1 MPYIPPSVVQE
12 VKRMDL
18 LTYLKK
24 YEPYEL
30 VHFSGNTYTTRTHDS
45 LKISNGKWMWW
56 SQRTGGRSALDY
68 LIKVRGY
75 SFLEAVELL
84 AKQAN
89 IQPSLSVSE
98 NVPMEKQLLLPKKN
112 QDDQKV
118 IAYLSG
124 RGIDKE
130 IIQFCLESGRVYE
143 SAFHHNAV
151 FVGMDEKDN
160 PKYAAIRGTGTSFI
174 GEANGSDKNYS
185 FSIFT
190 EKSCDTMHLFE
201 SAIDLLSYA
210 TLLKLDGKE
219 WRREHLLSLAGVYQ
233 PAKEIEK
240 SRVPVALARALKMHP
255 EVKTIVFHLDNDR
268 IGRLATKAISTV
280 LPKQYQVKDAVIERN
295 PKTENSYRILRVP
308 KVVMQEVK
316 RRQQLIELR
325 KTDSGIEYKNF
336 DYVCCQ
342 ENGEPR
348 SLTAMN
354 QALTKICNRNGLPNI
369 TVHGLRHMFA
379 TILIELGVPLF
390 KISGLLG
397 HSSVHTT
404 YEYYCEIMDE
414 QDKIIAFVNNTFV
427 PQRTE
432 TEG

>member
-18 LTYLKK
+18 LTYLKN

-84 AKQAN
+84 AERAN
-89 IQPSLSVSE
+89 IQPPLSVSE
-98 NVPMEKQLLLPKKN
+98 NVPIEYLDTLLERVAKICPSARNKGREILSIAMKDAVRDKFINYNPMPETKPYPRPKPKVRVLSKEKLKVLLEAASKNPWYLEILLGLFCGLRKGEILGLKFQDFDFEKQTVRISRQIVGNL
-112 QDDQKV
+112 KV
-118 IAYLSG
+118 
-124 RGIDKE
+124 KE
-130 IIQFCLESGRVYE
+130 QE
-143 SAFHHNAV
+143 
-151 FVGMDEKDN
+151 
-160 PKYAAIRGTGTSFI
+160 
-174 GEANGSDKNYS
+174 
-185 FSIFT
+185 FT
-190 EKSCDTMHLFE
+190 ITE
-201 SAIDLLSYA
+201 Y
-210 TLLKLDGKE
+210 
-219 WRREHLLSLAGVYQ
+219 
-233 PAKEIEK
+233 
-240 SRVPVALARALKMHP
+240 
-255 EVKTIVFHLDNDR
+255 
-268 IGRLATKAISTV
+268 
-280 LPKQYQVKDAVIERN
+280 AVIERN

-308 KVVMQEVK
+308 KVVMREVK
-316 RRQQLIELR
+316 RRQQLIDKR
-325 KTDSGIEYKNF
+325 KADMGAAYKDY
-336 DYVCCQ
+336 DYVSCQ

-354 QALTKICNRNGLPNI
+354 QALTKICKRNGLPNI

-427 PQRTE
+427 PERTG
-432 TEG
+432 TEGELCIRPLILKDM

>member
-1 MPYIPPSVVQE
+1 MIYLVNLLKSTKGVPKMSFNHININQLTNLEANYYLGVKARACAQRMKIGKDKVYRYYKLFMQGLTVQE
-12 VKRMDL
+12 I
-18 LTYLKK
+18 Y
-24 YEPYEL
+24 
-30 VHFSGNTYTTRTHDS
+30 N
-45 LKISNGKWMWW
+45 
-56 SQRTGGRSALDY
+56 QY
-68 LIKVRGY
+68 LINKSRCGRKPIVLSKEKLKV
-75 SFLEAVELL
+75 FLEAASKNPWYLEILL
-84 AKQAN
+84 GLFCGLRKGEILGLKFQDFDF
-89 IQPSLSVSE
+89 
-98 NVPMEKQLLLPKKN
+98 EKQTVRISRQL
-112 QDDQKV
+112 
-118 IAYLSG
+118 
-124 RGIDKE
+124 
-130 IIQFCLESGRVYE
+130 
-143 SAFHHNAV
+143 
-151 FVGMDEKDN
+151 VGN
-160 PKYAAIRGTGTSFI
+160 
-174 GEANGSDKNYS
+174 
-185 FSIFT
+185 
-190 EKSCDTMHLFE
+190 
-201 SAIDLLSYA
+201 
-210 TLLKLDGKE
+210 LKLKE
-219 WRREHLLSLAGVYQ
+219 
-233 PAKEIEK
+233 KE
-240 SRVPVALARALKMHP
+240 
-255 EVKTIVFHLDNDR
+255 F
-268 IGRLATKAISTV
+268 TV
-280 LPKQYQVKDAVIERN
+280 TEYAVIERN